1 MSLQTGEKVPEAP
14 ASQGFV
20 DRTRFRIDTILK
32 DPNPIW
38 MRELRQ
44 SARLNRTPYV
54 LMSVA
59 IVTTLIIAGVGS
71 GLGDTAPS
79 DVMGQV
85 LFQTFFSLAYFIVL
99 LTGPSVAANTIASE
113 REGRTWEAIILT
125 GMSPKTIARGK
136 FLAAFT
142 ALASYVVMLA
152 PVGALSFL
160 FGGVDSLEVLIG
172 FIYLFVLAL
181 IAVSLGLA
189 LSSKMTSSR
198 GAILVT
204 LFLSVP
210 IAGMVWGIC
219 GSGFSF
225 LAHRLWP
232 RVPEGV
238 PMWLPLAYV
247 RGEPGWQ
254 YVLIL
259 FVLPV
264 VVIGLPTW
272 FLYEST
278 IANLTEP
285 TDDRSTGL
293 KRWFLVAIVALT
305 IAGLVP
311 ALFVT
316 NPADC
321 SLMLGADMVCMSSFL
336 LFCAFVF
343 MGEPLGASRRIRHR
357 WTVEGASALRRWLG
371 PSLERTFKMV
381 LVAGVAS
388 LGLIL
393 LVSILNVIRL
403 TPPPLSAPWDRF
415 AVHGAY
421 MIGLFVFTT
430 GLGMYLRS
438 RSHNLFGSRLVFAV
452 ILGGLLILPWM
463 VAALAGIAFR
473 GSGALILGS
482 PSPVFGVM
490 LLGNVPDEVSIA
502 GIVVAVAWTVIGLFL
517 VVQSVRRSRLAVAQ
531 FEEHLAR
538 ADAVLAAEDAM
549 AESRIA
555 APS

>member
-14 ASQGFV
+14 ASQRLV
-20 DRTRFRIDTILK
+20 DRARFRLDTILK

-59 IVTTLIIAGVGS
+59 IITTLIIAGVGS

-79 DVMGQV
+79 DVMGQA

-99 LTGPSVAANTIASE
+99 LTGPSAAANTIASE
-113 REGRTWEAIILT
+113 REGRTWEAILLT

-142 ALASYVVMLA
+142 SIASYVVMLA

-181 IAVSLGLA
+181 VAVSLGLA

-232 RVPEGV
+232 RVPEGI

-247 RGEPGWQ
+247 RGEPGWP
-254 YVLIL
+254 YFLIL
-259 FVLPV
+259 FVLPII
-264 VVIGLPTW
+264 VIGLPTW

-293 KRWFLVAIVALT
+293 KRWYLAAIVALT
-305 IAGLVP
+305 VAGLAP
-311 ALFVT
+311 ALFLT
-316 NPADC
+316 NPNDC
-321 SLMLGADMVCMSSFL
+321 VVMLGADMVCLSFFL

-343 MGEPLGASRRIRHR
+343 MGEPLEASRRIHHR
-357 WTVEGASALRRWLG
+357 WKVEGASAVRRWLG
-371 PSLERTFKMV
+371 PSLERTFKMI
-381 LVAGVAS
+381 LVTGGAG
-388 LGLIL
+388 LGLVVA
-393 LVSILNVIRL
+393 VSIMNLLRL
-403 TPPPLSAPWDRF
+403 TPPSTPAPWDRF

-421 MIGLFVFTT
+421 MIGLFIFTT
-430 GLGMYLRS
+430 GLAMYLRS
-438 RSHNLFGSRLVFAV
+438 RSHNLFSSRLVLAV
-452 ILGGLLILPWM
+452 ILGGLLIIP
-463 VAALAGIAFR
+463 
-473 GSGALILGS
+473 
-482 PSPVFGVM
+482 
-490 LLGNVPDEVSIA
+490 
-502 GIVVAVAWTVIGLFL
+502 
-517 VVQSVRRSRLAVAQ
+517 
-531 FEEHLAR
+531 
-538 ADAVLAAEDAM
+538 
-549 AESRIA
+549 
-555 APS
+555 